1 MLFFSSIS
9 INEQKKI
16 SRFFKVFF
24 YASIGTIRW
33 NKFLLEKKRRLWF
46 VFIIFGHWAKI
57 LRLLAKKFQQCCQIS
72 RVKGQRNT
80 LMKANFFEK
89 HWFFS
94 KIQRNVFRCCQK
106 NLLRVHRKNLMKKFL
121 LLTLPF
127 HKSSS
132 DFQRTFFDCCWKV
145 ETIFYVSAGNFVE
158 KHFFRKRYLFHH
170 FRTFIKKIRQLCQ
183 TLSFGKIN
191 FILHGHGVTIFWPL
205 FLSNFCRG
213 CRKSIL
219 RVKRIALMKIIFF
232 LEILYIFFFNIFIKS
247 WALSFQP
254 FIGKSP
260 ENWQNFSLR
269 VHRNFSTERKLSKL
283 KAFSSVLEL
292 QRKFFLENCQKLVG
306 DVLRVR
312 REKFDEKHWRQFFPT
327 IFWTSR

>member
-1 MLFFSSIS
+1 MLFFSSFS

-232 LEILYIFFFNIFIKS
+232 LEILYIFFQYFY
-247 WALSFQP
+247 Q
-254 FIGKSP
+254 
-260 ENWQNFSLR
+260 
-269 VHRNFSTERKLSKL
+269 KLSL
-283 KAFSSVLEL
+283 IISAFYRKISGELTEL
-292 QRKFFLENCQKLVG
+292 QSTCPSELLDGKKTFETKSFFVSSGTSAKIFLENCQKLVG